1 MNEIVAR
8 DIQDR
13 ISRILFEDWN
23 SIGFKDDLPSDEY
36 DSYIGGVYRLPPGR
50 SCADD

>member
-13 ISRILFEDWN
+13 ISRILFEDRN

-36 DSYIGGVYRLPPGR
+36 DS
-50 SCADD
+50 